1 MWRRLFCGGGGCVEV
16 VVVAWRWWLCGDGGC
31 VDEVVAV

>member
-1 MWRRLFCGGGGCVEV
+1 MEE

-31 VDEVVAV
+31 GSGPVEVVVVWRWWLW